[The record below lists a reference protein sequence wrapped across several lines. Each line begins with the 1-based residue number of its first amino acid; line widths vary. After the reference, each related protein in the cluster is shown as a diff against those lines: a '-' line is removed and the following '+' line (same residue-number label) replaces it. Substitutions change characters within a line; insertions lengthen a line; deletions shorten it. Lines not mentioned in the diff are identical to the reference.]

1 MKSENLK
8 ATTVGSL
15 IPSDLNPYSSSHGVW
30 LGSIRCGGSSYDI
43 NKWPVYFFSDLG
55 KLIYLN
61 FMQGN
66 RKPFLGR
73 LVMCRTDRTKLPGE
87 DFVMSELK

>member
-1 MKSENLK
+1 MISTN
-8 ATTVGSL
+8 GQ
-15 IPSDLNPYSSSHGVW
+15 
-30 LGSIRCGGSSYDI
+30 SI
-43 NKWPVYFFSDLG
+43 FFSDLG